1 MRVAELLE
9 RPDLGLSVVWAT
21 PDLLELGVEGAYIV
35 DLPSPGHFLSASNL
49 VLTSALWAQGPESA
63 EVFISELADKKAPA
77 VVVGRIVIGE
87 IPAYVEEACR
97 RWGVALLTV
106 SKTVSFKSIA
116 QFIESSVATG
126 EWPEISRS
134 IGFDRKLLDTLASG
148 PGAQGALHLFHEE
161 FAVGC
166 WVLDSGGALTAV
178 VGADPGTPWRAAV
191 WNRMLGAGRS
201 VTVVPD
207 EEGHPSSVWPIIG
220 DGDHPVGYL
229 VCSGDH
235 REWPADLERV
245 IRTLIAVV
253 RVELE
258 LANYRRASE
267 LEQVGELVSMLI
279 DDTVSPGEASA
290 RLRLLGI
297 DPSRPL
303 IVVAATID
311 DRDYPPLAVLGA
323 VTALIGDDAHLLL
336 GSQRDAEATVL
347 ISGENATPEL
357 LGELAASH
365 TEAQSLML
373 GSRRLRL
380 GVSEQITS
388 ITQLALAVT
397 TARARMLSV
406 TATGPITWGTGSTP
420 PSHQALLSMLPE
432 RVRVSFAA
440 SLLAPLVD
448 YDERHGSD
456 FVLTLRVFLD
466 SGGAWQQ
473 AAGRLHV
480 HVNTLRY
487 RIGRIEALTD
497 RDLSSMKDRVDLY
510 LALSIQH
517 PDTGGAGA
525 VSTPDRN

>member
-1 MRVAELLE
+1 MKVADLLE
-9 RPDLGLSVVWAT
+9 RPDLGLAVVWAT
-21 PDLLELGVEGAYIV
+21 PELLERAVEGAYIM
-35 DLPSPGHFLSASNL
+35 DLPSPGHFLSANNL

-63 EVFISELADKKAPA
+63 EVFVSELAGKNAPA

-87 IPAYVEEACR
+87 IPDYVEEACR

-106 SKTVSFKSIA
+106 SKTVSFKTIA
-116 QFIESSVATG
+116 QFVESSVATG
-126 EWPEISRS
+126 EWPEISRTV
-134 IGFDRKLLDTLASG
+134 GFDRKLLDTLASG
-148 PGAQGALHLFHEE
+148 PGAQGALRLFYQE

-166 WVLDSGGALTAV
+166 WVLESGGALTAV
-178 VGADPGTPWRAAV
+178 VGAEPSIEWRAAV
-191 WNRMLGAGRS
+191 WNRMLGASRS
-201 VTVVPD
+201 VAVVPD
-207 EEGHPSSVWPIIG
+207 EEGRPSSVWPIIG

-235 REWPADLERV
+235 REWPTDLERV

-258 LANYRRASE
+258 LANYRRSTE
-267 LEQVGELVSMLI
+267 LEQLGELVTMLI
-279 DDTVSPGEASA
+279 DDTVTPGEASA

-297 DPSRPL
+297 DPSRPM
-303 IVVAATID
+303 IVVAATCD
-311 DRDYPPLAVLGA
+311 DRSYPPRAVLGA
-323 VTALIGDDAHLLL
+323 VTALVGADSHTLL
-336 GSQRDAEATVL
+336 GSQRDAEAVVI
-347 ISGENATPEL
+347 ISGEHATPERL
-357 LGELAASH
+357 IELAESQRG
-365 TEAQSLML
+365 AQSMML

-380 GVSEQITS
+380 GVSEQVMS
-388 ITQLALAVT
+388 IDQLALAVT

-420 PSHQALLSMLPE
+420 PSHEALLSMLSE
-432 RVRVSFAA
+432 RVRDSFAQ
-440 SLLAPLVD
+440 SLLAPIAD

-473 AAGRLHV
+473 AAGLLHV

-497 RDLSSMKDRVDLY
+497 RDLSTMRDRVDLY

-517 PDTGGAGA
+517 SEGGPPGVASTTG
-525 VSTPDRN
+525 

>member
-1 MRVAELLE
+1 MPVRVADLLE

-21 PDLLELGVEGAYIV
+21 PELLELSVEGAYIL
-35 DLPSPGHFLSASNL
+35 DLPSPGHFLAANNL

-63 EVFISELADKKAPA
+63 EVFISELAGKKAPA

-87 IPAYVEEACR
+87 IPDYVEDACR

-148 PGAQGALHLFHEE
+148 PGAQGALRLFHQE

-166 WVLDSGGALTAV
+166 WVLESGGALTAV
-178 VGADPGTPWRAAV
+178 VGAEPSIDWRAAV

-201 VTVVPD
+201 AAVVPD
-207 EEGHPSSVWPIIG
+207 EEGRPSSVWPIIG
-220 DGDHPVGYL
+220 DGDHPVGFL

-258 LANYRRASE
+258 LANYRRSTE
-267 LEQVGELVSMLI
+267 LEQVGELVTMLI

-290 RLRLLGI
+290 RLRLLGV

-323 VTALIGDDAHLLL
+323 VTALVGGDPHTLL
-336 GSQRDAEATVL
+336 GTQRDAEATVV
-347 ISGENATPEL
+347 ISGDDATPERL
-357 LGELAASH
+357 IELADRH
-365 TEAQSLML
+365 TEAQSMML

-388 ITQLALAVT
+388 IDQLAHAVT

-406 TATGPITWGTGSTP
+406 TGTGPITWGTGSTP
-420 PSHQALLSMLPE
+420 PSHEALLSMLPE
-432 RVRVSFAA
+432 RVRGSFAQ
-440 SLLAPLVD
+440 SLLAPLTE

-473 AAGRLHV
+473 AAGLLHV

-510 LALSIQH
+510 LALSL
-517 PDTGGAGA
+517 
-525 VSTPDRN
+525 TP